1 MCRCAHL
8 GAAGRDGMA
17 EPYHEGAGA
26 GEIVRRAG
34 CDKPAAGREPSRNGR
49 RGGRCGAA
57 TAQRRAD
64 ALREVDVAQSSYSAV
79 RWGEKCGLLPL
90 FSSVLNLDVP
100 QGSPLA
106 RRTQVTFADLAGR
119 RIRVL
124 RHGNDAMDRL
134 RDALELE
141 AHAKVIDVDS
151 FDYALF
157 NEAEE
162 QDGTV
167 VTSGS
172 WAGLHPGF
180 VTVPIACE
188 HRVPCFLVYQAHP
201 APQVGRFVSA
211 PIPRATR
218 APR

>member
-1 MCRCAHL
+1 M
-8 GAAGRDGMA
+8 
-17 EPYHEGAGA
+17 
-26 GEIVRRAG
+26 V
-34 CDKPAAGREPSRNGR
+34 
-49 RGGRCGAA
+49 
-57 TAQRRAD
+57 
-64 ALREVDVAQSSYSAV
+64 QSSYSTV
-79 RWGEKCGLLPL
+79 RWGGKCGPLPL
-90 FSSVLNLDVP
+90 FSSVFNLDVP

-119 RIRVL
+119 RIHVL

-162 QDGTV
+162 QGGAV
-167 VTSGS
+167 VTSGG

-180 VTVPIACE
+180 VTAPIACE

-201 APQVGRFVSA
+201 APQAGRFVAAMREACCGSSA
-211 PIPRATR
+211 AG
-218 APR
+218 AS